1 MHQEAVPV
9 FGRLIVRR
17 QRLGFIKVRRGTTW
31 DAATVGTQVPAD
43 QVTALARDPAV
54 WRYEEQPAVA
64 ITAVLGDRDITGL
77 EAGIGA

>member
-1 MHQEAVPV
+1 MNQEAVTV
-9 FGRLIVRR
+9 FGGLIVRR

-31 DAATVGTQVPAD
+31 DTATAGTQVPAD
-43 QVTALARDPAV
+43 QVTDLVRDPAV
-54 WRYEEQPAVA
+54 RRYEEQPAVS